1 MQKYI
6 LYIVLL
12 SFLLQSCFSYKTVD
26 KNSEFVMGKKYNIK
40 QANKYEK
47 VRLLSSTDSTI
58 TVNNAKKTEN
68 TIAKNDIKKI
78 KKRHFSIIKTALL
91 PVGIAVGGVVIIV
104 AFGGGYKL
112 ELGKLDLFSNKKQ

>member
-1 MQKYI
+1 MQKSI

-26 KNSEFVMGKKYNIK
+26 KNGEFVMGKKYKIK

-78 KKRHFSIIKTALL
+78 KKRRFSIIKTALL

>member
-1 MQKYI
+1 
-6 LYIVLL
+6 
-12 SFLLQSCFSYKTVD
+12 
-26 KNSEFVMGKKYNIK
+26 MGKKYKIK

-78 KKRHFSIIKTALL
+78 KKRRFSIIKTALL

>member
-1 MQKYI
+1 MQKSI